1 MIRQRKRPNAK
12 EAKTLKVII
21 AEKMDR
27 LFLRLESL
35 VDQNP
40 NDDPAA
46 RDADQAKRRLPQP

>member
-12 EAKTLKVII
+12 EAKTLKVMT

-46 RDADQAKRRLPQP
+46 RDAGDVA